1 MGPGVVSEDFKTSV
15 RVLGARHV
23 DEFRALCVLLGRR
36 PHQMAADLVLD
47 GIRRYREDPEVAP
60 HLDVMVEA
68 ARSAAA
74 RRENEQASNV
84 IPLRRNR

>member
-1 MGPGVVSEDFKTSV
+1 VSVELKTSV
-15 RVLGARHV
+15 RVLGADQV

-36 PHQMAADLVLD
+36 PHQLAADLVLE
-47 GIRRYREDPEVAP
+47 GIRRYRENPETAP
-60 HLDVMVEA
+60 HLAVMVEA

-84 IPLRRNR
+84 IPLRRRS